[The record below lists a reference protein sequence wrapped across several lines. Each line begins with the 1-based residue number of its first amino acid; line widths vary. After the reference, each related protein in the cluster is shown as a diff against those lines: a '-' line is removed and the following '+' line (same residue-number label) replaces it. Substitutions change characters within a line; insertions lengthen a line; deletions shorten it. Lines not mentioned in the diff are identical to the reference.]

1 MNLTLRGYY
10 SSLAVVAF
18 PSFNGEVTA
27 DRSIGSS
34 TGGCTE
40 DSSRGIFKIGS
51 SGGGTED
58 DLLRGGGADFLL
70 RWLMNVENLPLDLDI
85 GSWTDVG
92 FGILG

>member
-10 SSLAVVAF
+10 SSLAVVAS

-27 DRSIGSS
+27 DRFIGSS

-40 DSSRGIFKIGS
+40 DSSRGIFKIES

-58 DLLRGGGADFLL
+58 VLLRGGGADFLL
-70 RWLMNVENLPLDLDI
+70 RWLMNGGSSPLDLDI

-92 FGILG
+92 LGVLG